1 MIIDEI
7 VNIYIKIVVKEFIKH
22 RLKSLLNESKN
33 NDYQYQKRD
42 IGGVDVYYKKMKNDK
57 YWVFIDEKEFEKK
70 SNDKNTVKFKENEN
84 TN

>member
-1 MIIDEI
+1 VIIDEI

-33 NDYQYQKRD
+33 NDCQYQKRD
-42 IGGVDVYYKKMKNDK
+42 IGGVDVYYKKKKNDK

-70 SNDKNTVKFKENEN
+70 SNNKNIIKFKDEKAN
-84 TN
+84 